1 MRPLFSLLAPVV
13 FLTGC
18 PGKQRPV
25 AVPAEYQPRDGDF
38 LFQSLPHNPLIDA
51 IEGSTHSPFSHC
63 GIVVNRDGK
72 WKVIEAIGPVKETP
86 LPLWIAQGRNNSYVA
101 YRLTAPLDGKIPEI
115 IVAAERY
122 KGRPYDIHYALDDVK
137 IYCSELL
144 WKATRDAAGT
154 KLGRLQTL
162 SELNWQPYESVIR
175 SIENGSLP
183 LDREMITPRAVTEDP
198 RLKEVFRYR
207 M

>member
-1 MRPLFSLLAPVV
+1 
-13 FLTGC
+13 
-18 PGKQRPV
+18 
-25 AVPAEYQPRDGDF
+25 
-38 LFQSLPHNPLIDA
+38 
-51 IEGSTHSPFSHC
+51 
-63 GIVVNRDGK
+63 
-72 WKVIEAIGPVKETP
+72 
-86 LPLWIAQGRNNSYVA
+86 
-101 YRLTAPLDGKIPEI
+101 LDGKIPEI